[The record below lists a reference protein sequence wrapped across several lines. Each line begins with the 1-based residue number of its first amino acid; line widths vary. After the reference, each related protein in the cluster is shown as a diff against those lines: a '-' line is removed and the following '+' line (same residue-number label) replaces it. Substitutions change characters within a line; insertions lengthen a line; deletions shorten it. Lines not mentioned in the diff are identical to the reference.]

1 MKKLIAS
8 AKKGK
13 NDMRATLKDIKGFNV
28 FFPSNRF
35 VLFDKNGNE
44 INAFELSKLPN
55 VLDLSILETKE
66 SSFTSHS
73 TFVSF
78 PTLHIKLDIE
88 DKNLLCGWSKLKFG
102 QSQIEWGN

>member
-1 MKKLIAS
+1 
-8 AKKGK
+8 
-13 NDMRATLKDIKGFNV
+13 MRDTLKDIKGFNLY
-28 FFPSNRF
+28 FPNNRF

-44 INAFELSKLPN
+44 INVFALSKLPN
-55 VLDLSILETKE
+55 ALDLNVLETKE

-88 DKNLLCGWSKLKFG
+88 NKDLLCGWSNLKFG
-102 QSQIEWGN
+102 QKQCEWGN

>member
-1 MKKLIAS
+1 
-8 AKKGK
+8 
-13 NDMRATLKDIKGFNV
+13 MRATLKDIKGFNV

-35 VLFDKNGNE
+35 VLFDKNGNK
-44 INAFELSKLPN
+44 INAFELSKMSN
-55 VLDLSILETKE
+55 VLDLNVLETNK
-66 SSFTSHS
+66 

-88 DKNLLCGWSKLKFG
+88 DKNLLCGWSNLKFG